1 MLLQLDIWSR
11 DIKTDF
17 RLEDLEQL
25 SRIRIMTLINIF
37 ILDMFDL
44 IHLHLLIQNIDFG
57 ENVTIFGVDNSSS
70 THVNNKK
77 KWIR

>member
-1 MLLQLDIWSR
+1 ML
-11 DIKTDF
+11 
-17 RLEDLEQL
+17 
-25 SRIRIMTLINIF
+25 
-37 ILDMFDL
+37 DL
-44 IHLHLLIQNIDFG
+44 IHPHFLIQNIDFG